1 MNNKRKN
8 NGTRRFT
15 GYFDKNGNKIYEDDI
30 IIFNDIVD
38 NTDKIG
44 VIIKRYC
51 GEFRLEFSKDNSNKI
66 DFLDTLGLKI
76 LDESKLLVIGNIH
89 ENADLLVVNE

>member
-38 NTDKIG
+38 NTDRIG
-44 VIIKRYC
+44 AIIKRYC
-51 GEFRLEFSKDNSNKI
+51 GEFRLEFSKD
-66 DFLDTLGLKI
+66 DTLGLKI

-89 ENADLLVVNE
+89 ENAELLNVRL

>member
-15 GYFDKNGNKIYEDDI
+15 GYFDKNGNKIYKDDI
-30 IIFNDIVD
+30 IIFNDIVY

-44 VIIKRYC
+44 VIIKRRHS
-51 GEFRLEFSKDNSNKI
+51 GEFRLEFNKD
-66 DFLDTLGLKI
+66 DTLGLKI

-89 ENADLLVVNE
+89 ENADLLVVNK

>member
-15 GYFDKNGNKIYEDDI
+15 GYFDKNGSKIYKDDI
-30 IIFNDIVD
+30 IIFDDIVHD
-38 NTDKIG
+38 TNRIG
-44 VIIKRYC
+44 TIIKRQHS
-51 GEFRLEFSKDNSNKI
+51 GEFRLEFNKD
-66 DFLDTLGLKI
+66 DTLGLKI

-89 ENADLLVVNE
+89 ENANLLVVNE